1 MALAP
6 EVNDQ
11 DHQHGPKNAQITIVE
26 YGDYECPHCN
36 KAHVVIKR
44 IQREFPKQ
52 LRFVFRNFPL
62 SKSHPIALPAAIAA
76 EAAALQGKFWEMHNT
91 IFENHRLLNTE
102 GLFTMASLAG
112 LDIEQFKNDIQSD
125 ELLAK
130 VESDFESG
138 MRSGV
143 NGTPSFFVNGTKFDG
158 AAENLY
164 DMLRENATE
173 D

>member
-1 MALAP
+1 MALKP
-6 EVNDQ
+6 EVTEQ
-11 DHQHGPKNAQITIVE
+11 DHQHGPKDAQITIVE

-36 KAHVVIKR
+36 KAHPVLKR
-44 IQREFPKQ
+44 IQREFKTQ
-52 LRFVFRNFPL
+52 VRFVFRHFPL
-62 SKSHPIALPAAIAA
+62 SQSHPMALPAAVAV
-76 EAAALQGKFWEMHNT
+76 EAAALQDKFWEMHNT

-102 GLFTMASLAG
+102 GLFTMAASAG
-112 LDIEQFKNDIQSD
+112 LDVEQFKNDIQSD
-125 ELLAK
+125 ELLER

-138 MRSGV
+138 VRSGV

-164 DMLRENATE
+164 DMLRENAIE